1 MRRCIRERG
10 STNERGYERGYERE
24 IEIERE
30 REREVERERE
40 RERDGS
46 DWVCVCEF
54 YEHLE
59 EP

>member
-10 STNERGYERGYERE
+10 STNERGYERERE
-24 IEIERE
+24 SD
-30 REREVERERE
+30 V
-40 RERDGS
+40 S

-54 YEHLE
+54 YENLE